1 MISGVLGAAL
11 LGVGLAAS
19 GAAAAPTAAARFDRL
34 IVFGD
39 SLSDNGNAGRFSN
52 GPVWVEQLA
61 ERFGLPLVPAR
72 MGGTNFAVGGARLD
86 PRSGPFN
93 LRAQTDLF
101 LALPRT
107 DGRPLHV
114 VYGGGNDL
122 LAAVGSPEAE
132 AAVDAAIASL
142 RGILRDLVER
152 GARDILVPNLPD
164 VGLTPAVRA
173 YGEQAVERAGRLTER
188 FNAGIDRM
196 AAELASVPGL
206 RLYRLDV
213 RAMADRARDE
223 PGAYGF
229 VDFATPCGELAD
241 CEGHVF
247 WDTVHPTTQAH
258 GRLAEAAFRLVSDG
272 HAAR

>member
-19 GAAAAPTAAARFDRL
+19 GTAAAAPAAGFDRL
-34 IVFGD
+34 VVFGD

-61 ERFGLPLVPAR
+61 ERLGLPLMPAR

-86 PRSGPFN
+86 PRSGPFS
-93 LRAQTDLF
+93 LRAQADLF
-101 LALPRT
+101 LALPRAR
-107 DGRPLHV
+107 GRALHV

-122 LAAVGSPEAE
+122 LGAVGSPEGE
-132 AAVDAAIASL
+132 AAVDAALASL

-196 AAELASVPGL
+196 AAELAPVPGL

-229 VDFATPCGELAD
+229 VDFATPCGELED

-247 WDTVHPTTQAH
+247 WDPVHPTTQAH
-258 GRLAEAAFRLVSDG
+258 GRLAEAAYRLVGDG
-272 HAAR
+272 AAGP